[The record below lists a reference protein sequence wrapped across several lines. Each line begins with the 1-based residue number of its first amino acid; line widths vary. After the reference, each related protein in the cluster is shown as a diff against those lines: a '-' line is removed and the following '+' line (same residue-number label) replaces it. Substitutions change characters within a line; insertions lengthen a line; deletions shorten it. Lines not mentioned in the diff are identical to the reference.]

1 MSGRQRKRAIG
12 SCPGVVAFAT
22 AALVASLVGITAAP
36 AAAQDIS
43 AAPILQW
50 FESSYEVQENRLADF
65 FMAGYGS
72 TWIPPVSRT
81 DSGNLSVG
89 YDPYDRFDLGKPNN
103 PTLYGTESGLRSF
116 NNLMHRQGG
125 AVTVDLV
132 WNHNGFSD
140 AGTAFFL
147 EAGGYP
153 GFFLQ
158 NPDGGQDPYGVPNT
172 DGDFHGEFEGGDLNG
187 QLAGLID
194 IKHENDFRYI
204 RTPVNVGDPRN
215 IPQGW
220 NPDLAGR
227 IANIPDPNNARFY
240 PDLDLDP
247 IYVFDPNT
255 GQGGIAIHPY
265 NKDNPLAGDAVEE
278 NALGLLMR
286 STRWLV
292 EDIGVDG
299 FRLDAARHFEPW
311 VMGYFDRAVYR
322 ASDRTLLDGSQYHG
336 FSYSESATTDRDQL
350 LNQFVLKNIDPSDP
364 GRIGGNRDA
373 LDFAQFWPIKNNLSN
388 NGQSN
393 DWRNLVHAG
402 LDHYD
407 DGLINGSAG
416 VVFVQSH
423 DDFGPDMM
431 NVAYAYALMRPGNT
445 MVYYNAKQHGDNRDF
460 PKPGRGDALGNYGD
474 TITTLTGIRNTHGR
488 GDYRERWLDQNE
500 YAYERSGSALVLL
513 SNRNDGGYDE
523 RTLQVDLAAGT
534 YLVELTGHGAS
545 EGDIPEVIQVF
556 DDFGTS
562 KVNVRFLRN
571 DGQDKGYLIYG
582 LATPQST
589 SGIQLSNVAS
599 VLAGGSPDPGSNYEN
614 AITRLTDLHVIQ
626 ADSFDVTLATNA
638 VNLLGSIRDQNA
650 DGDNALIKI
659 NEGLDLNGN
668 GVVDFVTPNSVAYGF
683 EAFTDTK
690 TPGYFEQDGNGLYVQ
705 TIDTTLLP
713 EGMNFLTV
721 RAFRHR
727 DDGGPAVFSDFK
739 KVLYIDRLAPEAQ
752 LDALLPFS
760 EDGHDIDFRAK
771 STDGTADSMH
781 FFLNLGE
788 ALSDQDILAM
798 VDGNS
803 QANKVD
809 RDLFQRGYFDVA
821 QGYNVLT
828 VVTYEQTGTLNVQR
842 LDAVRILNGNGLG
855 AGDLN
860 RDGAFSPDDLAN
872 VGGAF
877 EDVLYSQNAS
887 YSPGG
892 DVDGDGRVDTRDLF
906 LLKPVLVDGG
916 ADAATLAAYDGVL
929 LRRGNIN
936 GQFGTDAYDIDEL
949 YARFGSAGWT
959 EDLNVDGTT
968 DQFDVDLLVQ
978 TILGTRY
985 GDADLSGGIGAGD
998 LNALAGNWLG
1008 NTGWAGGDF
1017 DGSGIADF
1025 ADLLFL
1031 AIGWDEAGDF
1041 VSLAAAAGV
1050 LVEGDLNGDG
1060 QVNQTDLNTLLTRFG
1075 QATVGYDLTRGE
1087 LTGDGQVNHADLN
1100 RLLANWTGDAAPSA
1114 TIPEPG
1120 AAAMLL
1126 GLMGLLL
1133 RRRHAHA

>member
-1 MSGRQRKRAIG
+1 MSAG
-12 SCPGVVAFAT
+12 SCLAVAAALLLFFTAPHAT
-22 AALVASLVGITAAP
+22 A
-36 AAAQDIS
+36 QDVS
-43 AAPILQW
+43 PAPILQW
-50 FESSYEVQENRLADF
+50 FESSYEVQEDRLADF

-81 DSGNLSVG
+81 DSGSLSVG

-103 PTLYGTESGLRSF
+103 PTLYGSESGLRRF
-116 NNLMHRQGG
+116 TTLMHRQGG

-140 AGTAFFL
+140 AGTPQFL

-172 DGDFHGEFEGGDLNG
+172 DGDFHSGFEGGDLNG
-187 QLAGLID
+187 RLAGLID
-194 IKHENDFRYI
+194 IKHEMDFRYI
-204 RTPVNVGDPRN
+204 RTPVNAGDPHN

-220 NPDLAGR
+220 SPDLVGR

-240 PDLDLDP
+240 PDMNLDP

-255 GQGGIAIHPY
+255 GQGGIALYPF

-292 EDIGVDG
+292 EDIGIDG

-322 ASDRTLLDGSQYHG
+322 ASDRKLLDGSPYHG
-336 FSYSESATTDRDQL
+336 FSYSESALTDRDVL

-388 NGQSN
+388 NGAAN
-393 DWRNLVHAG
+393 DWRNVVHAG

-445 MVYYNAKQHGDNRDF
+445 VVYYNAKQHGDNRDF

-474 TITTLTGIRNTHGR
+474 TITTLVDIRNTHGR

-513 SNRNDGGYDE
+513 SSRNDAGFDS
-523 RTLQVDLAAGT
+523 RTLQVDLAPGT
-534 YLVELTGHGAS
+534 YLVELTGNAANHS
-545 EGDIPEVIQVF
+545 EIPEVIQVF

-582 LATPQST
+582 LATPQSDQ
-589 SGIQLSNVAS
+589 GVQLSNVAM
-599 VLAGGSPDPGSNYEN
+599 VLAGGSPDPGNNYDN
-614 AITRLTDLHVIQ
+614 ATTRLTDLHVIQ
-626 ADSFDVTLATNA
+626 SDSFDVTLQTNA
-638 VNLLGSIRDQNA
+638 VNLLGSIRDRNA

-659 NEGLDLNGN
+659 NDGLDLNAN
-668 GVVDFVTPNSVAYGF
+668 GYVDFVTPDTVQYGF
-683 EAFTDTK
+683 EAFTTEK
-690 TPGYFEQDGNGLYVQ
+690 TPGYFEADGDGLYVQ
-705 TIDTTLLP
+705 TIDATALP
-713 EGMNFLTV
+713 EGMNFITV

-739 KVLYIDRLAPEAQ
+739 KVVYVDRLAPEAA
-752 LDALLPFS
+752 LEALLPFS
-760 EDGHDIDFRAK
+760 EDGHNIDFRAK
-771 STDGTADSMH
+771 SLDGTADSMH
-781 FFLNLGE
+781 LFLNLG
-788 ALSDQDILAM
+788 ADLSDAQVLDL

-828 VVTYEQTGTLNVQR
+828 VVTYEQTGTVNVQR
-842 LDAVRILNGNGLG
+842 LDPIRILNGNGLG

-860 RDGAFSPDDLAN
+860 KDGVFSPDDLENTA
-872 VGGAF
+872 GAF
-877 EDVLYSQNAS
+877 EDVLYTQNAVFN
-887 YSPGG
+887 PGG
-892 DVDGDGRVDTRDLF
+892 DVDGDGRVDTRDLI
-906 LLKPVLVDGG
+906 LLKQVLVNGG
-916 ADAATLAAYDGVL
+916 ADAATMQAYRDVMR
-929 LRRGNIN
+929 RRGNIN
-936 GQFGTDAYDIDEL
+936 GQFGTDGSDIDEL
-949 YARFGSAGWT
+949 YARFGSSGWT

-968 DQFDVDLLVQ
+968 DQADVDLLVR
-978 TILGTRY
+978 TLLGTDY
-985 GDADLSGGIGAGD
+985 GDADLDGAID
-998 LNALAGNWLG
+998 ANDINAIASAWNG
-1008 NTGWAGGDF
+1008 TIGWAGGDF
-1017 DGSGIADF
+1017 DGNGISDF
-1025 ADLLFL
+1025 ADLLMI
-1031 AIGWDEAGDF
+1031 ARGWTDTSDF
-1041 VSLAAAAGV
+1041 VALAAVAGV
-1050 LVEGDLNGDG
+1050 LTAGDLTGDNE
-1060 QVNQTDLNTLLTRFG
+1060 VNQVDLNLLLSNFG
-1075 QATVGYDLTRGE
+1075 QSSIGYDLSQGE
-1087 LTGDGQVNHADLN
+1087 LTGDGRVDAADLR
-1100 RLLANWTGDAAPSA
+1100 RLLTSWTGGEAPVF
-1114 TIPEPG
+1114 TVPEPG
-1120 AAAMLL
+1120 SALL
-1126 GLMGLLL
+1126 VLVLWGVCS
-1133 RRRHAHA
+1133 RRRRPVRT